1 MNLLEIIAPGTLKV
15 LGAAPYKWDCFGPTA
30 VYFDA
35 GTEQHQHLV
44 SVIFD
49 DDDGAVYAVE
59 MFLPEERKAWRWID
73 ERFTDYFLESCKDN
87 GVNPRVAYDTVL
99 FENVDSIE
107 FLTILNSL
115 TSNSNLGI
123 EEEEEEDDPA

>member
-15 LGAAPYKWDCFGPTA
+15 LGAAPYKWDCFGPNA

-73 ERFTDYFLESCKDN
+73 ERFVDYFLEACRDN
-87 GVNPRVAYDTVL
+87 RVNPRVAYDNVS
-99 FENVDSIE
+99 FENVDSTE
-107 FLTILNSL
+107 LLTMLNSL
-115 TSNSNLGI
+115 TSTPGI
-123 EEEEEEDDPA
+123 DIEGDEEEDDPA

>member
-15 LGAAPYKWDCFGPTA
+15 LGAAPYKWDCFGPNA

-73 ERFTDYFLESCKDN
+73 ERFVDYFLEACRN
-87 GVNPRVAYDTVL
+87 NRVNPRVAYDNVPY
-99 FENVDSIE
+99 ENVDSTE
-107 FLTILNSL
+107 LLTILNNL
-115 TSNSNLGI
+115 TLNTNLSI
-123 EEEEEEDDPA
+123 EEEEDDPT

>member
-15 LGAAPYKWDCFGPTA
+15 LGAAPYKWNCFGPNA

-35 GTEQHQHLV
+35 GTEQHQHLI

-73 ERFTDYFLESCKDN
+73 ERFTDYFFESCKEN
-87 GVNPRVAYDTVL
+87 GVNPRVAYDNVS
-99 FENVDSIE
+99 FENIDSTE
-107 FLTILNSL
+107 LLTILNSL
-115 TSNSNLGI
+115 TSTPDLDI
-123 EEEEEEDDPA
+123 EDDEEEDDPA

>member
-15 LGAAPYKWDCFGPTA
+15 LGAAPYKWDCFGPNA

-35 GTEQHQHLV
+35 GTEQHQHLI

-73 ERFTDYFLESCKDN
+73 ERFADYFLETCRDN
-87 GVNPRVAYDTVL
+87 KVNPRVAYDNVS
-99 FENVDSIE
+99 FENVDATE
-107 FLTILNSL
+107 LLTRLNSL
-115 TSNSNLGI
+115 TSTPDLDI
-123 EEEEEEDDPA
+123 EDDEEEDDPA